1 MKLFADDTFLCA
13 QNKDCL
19 ALESEVNA
27 ELDKVSRWLSANK
40 LTLNVKKSKYMLI
53 TNKRNVPGLNLSINS
68 SPLESC
74 DSYKYLGVF
83 IDKGLSWSTHIEYL
97 CKKIA
102 KGCGGIAKLRHCVS
116 INILKNVYHA
126 LIHSYLRYGIIVW
139 GNASQNTLKPLQT
152 IVNKVKALRIMTFAP
167 FGNLDLT
174 PMYDFLKVLNI
185 KQIFLLECGKFQYKF
200 HSNLLPITIGGYF

>member
-1 MKLFADDTFLCA
+1 M
-13 QNKDCL
+13 N
-19 ALESEVNA
+19 ALHESEINA
-27 ELDKVSRWLSANK
+27 ELDKVSKWLSANK

-53 TNKRNVPGLNLSINS
+53 TNKRNDVPGLNLFINS

-102 KGCGGIAKLRHCVS
+102 KGCGGIARLRHCVS

-152 IVNKVKALRIMTFAP
+152 IVNKALRIMTFAP

-185 KQIFLLECGKFQYKF
+185 QQIFLLECGKFQYKF
-200 HSNLLPITIGGYF
+200 HSNLLPITISGYFLEDPFVNRQR